1 MGDQRRPES
10 SQRERSR
17 TPVPGS
23 DRSCMWC
30 GDMGCMR
37 DQCYAQDQD
46 FRQGRTETAKA
57 AARAS
62 AEAVSR
68 IALKSSDKLPVKE
81 EEACE
86 IATAFVNGLFS
97 NVGGPRRFV
106 IVQQQD

>member
-1 MGDQRRPES
+1 
-10 SQRERSR
+10 
-17 TPVPGS
+17 
-23 DRSCMWC
+23 
-30 GDMGCMR
+30 MGCMR